1 MVNRKTLR
9 NLPKGGEPMNQTE
22 KRLFLI
28 QSLLAEQPRF
38 RDLAIPSDESEQRQ
52 LLRSLFNVRLTHTAM
67 I

>member
-1 MVNRKTLR
+1 
-9 NLPKGGEPMNQTE
+9 MNQTE

-52 LLRSLFNVRLTHTAM
+52 LLRSLFNVRLPGDIDEGFLTVQDEYL
-67 I
+67 